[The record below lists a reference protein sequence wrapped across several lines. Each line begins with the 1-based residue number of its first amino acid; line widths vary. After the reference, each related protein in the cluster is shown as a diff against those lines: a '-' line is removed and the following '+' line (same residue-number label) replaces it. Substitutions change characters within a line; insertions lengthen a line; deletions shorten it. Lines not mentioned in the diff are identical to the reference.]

1 MLSGELLLI
10 ISGLHQFDKLIL
22 RRIIMNNIKIF
33 VLVFLFGLFVF
44 TSAKANSPDNTLLRY
59 YSAFL
64 TINLNHSLE
73 SSKVLYHLSQEP
85 KFDKDF
91 LEEELNRIHKDIDNA
106 NDNIADMIIN
116 TMKDKKKAI
125 NNLLN
130 DIDKQL
136 AQVSIDLKTIDN
148 KLNRQEDISSLIS
161 DIYKHVNKAENEDHK
176 EIIRILGLKKFNE
189 PVLVIPGV

>member
-125 NNLLN
+125 DNLLN

-136 AQVSIDLKTIDN
+136 AQVSLDLKTINN
-148 KLNRQEDISSLIS
+148 KLNGQEDISSLIS

-176 EIIRILGLKKFNE
+176 EIIRILDLKKFDE
-189 PVLVIPGV
+189 PVILIPE